1 MMTTRSERVYQR
13 LLCVLPQ
20 EFRHEA
26 EPELLETFRAWHAR
40 VPSRSPGARLAFW
53 WRVAADLVVTSTAER
68 RATRQLRHEPRPPF
82 FSQRNLMN
90 TMHDVRLAFRSLV
103 KNRGFAA
110 TAVLTL
116 ALGIGATVAIFSV
129 VNSVL
134 IEPLPYRD
142 PGRLVLVWQ
151 ELRARGV
158 TEFPFPPGDIPDL
171 REKGT
176 LLEDVAVV
184 QTGRQSLSTEAGRP
198 EQVRV
203 AFVTPNFFKLLGLQI
218 VRGRDFEPADGT
230 PLPPPP
236 AAPTAP
242 AGNAA
247 PAGANAAPASPTPA
261 PPPPPFAAILSH
273 EFWLRQFGGDG
284 SIVGRSLQFGG
295 ATAFVA
301 GIAEP
306 GAELLFPPRTNVER
320 VPDLWIAGR
329 TNFATGT
336 RTAGVVRVIGRM
348 KPGVTVP
355 QLQAQMDGLATE
367 LRAAHPVKRNAG
379 VHITAV
385 SMHDTLVSD
394 VRVSILALMGAVTF
408 VLLIACANLANLTM
422 TQSARRERD
431 LAVRAAL
438 GAGRGTLVR
447 QMLVESAVL
456 ALAGAAAGLALAR
469 IGIVVLQEIGPANLP
484 RLQDVA
490 IDWRVLAFTAGAS
503 VTSAILFGLMPAFRA
518 SRLDV
523 TSVLRR
529 SGRVAG
535 LGHGRARSGLVIV
548 EVALTFVLLIG
559 SGLMVR
565 SMFALQHVDPGYDP
579 NGLLTFLVPNFNGPT
594 PRRGPSSCGGCG
606 RSSARFPAC
615 RRSRARTRCRS
626 TAARRTCR
634 TAPKPPLPTRRS
646 SRRRR
651 FTTCSRAISRRC
663 APACSKGRTF
673 TEQENNLDARTVV
686 VDRLL
691 AARTFPG
698 QSAIG
703 KRLLMRIA
711 GQNPVPF
718 EIVGVVA
725 HQRHAS
731 LAQDGREAVFFLDG
745 QRGFG
750 VSNRWVVRTDQDPVQ
765 LMDTVKAAVARV
777 DPAVAL
783 ADVQP
788 MSALVDRAQAPTW
801 FALVLTT
808 SSRDR
813 GDSRRRRP
821 LRGAFDSRQP
831 AHCRDRRASGVRR
844 RAACDLQARSSVAG

>member
-1 MMTTRSERVYQR
+1 
-13 LLCVLPQ
+13 
-20 EFRHEA
+20 
-26 EPELLETFRAWHAR
+26 
-40 VPSRSPGARLAFW
+40 
-53 WRVAADLVVTSTAER
+53 
-68 RATRQLRHEPRPPF
+68 
-82 FSQRNLMN
+82 
-90 TMHDVRLAFRSLV
+90 
-103 KNRGFAA
+103 
-110 TAVLTL
+110 
-116 ALGIGATVAIFSV
+116 
-129 VNSVL
+129 
-134 IEPLPYRD
+134 
-142 PGRLVLVWQ
+142 
-151 ELRARGV
+151 
-158 TEFPFPPGDIPDL
+158 
-171 REKGT
+171 
-176 LLEDVAVV
+176 
-184 QTGRQSLSTEAGRP
+184 
-198 EQVRV
+198 
-203 AFVTPNFFKLLGLQI
+203 
-218 VRGRDFEPADGT
+218 
-230 PLPPPP
+230 
-236 AAPTAP
+236 
-242 AGNAA
+242 
-247 PAGANAAPASPTPA
+247 
-261 PPPPPFAAILSH
+261 
-273 EFWLRQFGGDG
+273 
-284 SIVGRSLQFGG
+284 
-295 ATAFVA
+295 
-301 GIAEP
+301 
-306 GAELLFPPRTNVER
+306 
-320 VPDLWIAGR
+320 
-329 TNFATGT
+329 
-336 RTAGVVRVIGRM
+336 
-348 KPGVTVP
+348 
-355 QLQAQMDGLATE
+355 
-367 LRAAHPVKRNAG
+367 
-379 VHITAV
+379 
-385 SMHDTLVSD
+385 
-394 VRVSILALMGAVTF
+394 
-408 VLLIACANLANLTM
+408 M

-490 IDWRVLAFTAGAS
+490 IDWRVLAFAAAAS
-503 VTSAILFGLMPAFRA
+503 VTSAILFGLLPAFRA

-529 SGRVAG
+529 SGRVGG

-594 PRRGPSSCGGCG
+594 PMARAEFMRRMRTELGAIPGVQAVSGANPLPLDGGTANMPYG
-606 RSSARFPAC
+606 TEAAAADPTLFAQATVHNVQPGYFEAM
-615 RRSRARTRCRS
+615 RTRV
-626 TAARRTCR
+626 
-634 TAPKPPLPTRRS
+634 LE
-646 SRRRR
+646 
-651 FTTCSRAISRRC
+651 
-663 APACSKGRTF
+663 GRTF
-673 TEQENNLDARTVV
+673 TEQENNPDARTVV

-718 EIVGVVA
+718 EIIGVVA

-750 VSNRWVVRTDQDPVQ
+750 GANRWVVRTDQDPVQ

-808 SSRDR
+808 VFAAIAAILAAVGLYGVLSTAVSQRTAEIGVR
-813 GDSRRRRP
+813 
-821 LRGAFDSRQP
+821 LAFGAE
-831 AHCRDRRASGVRR
+831 RRAIFRLIVGRGLMLAAIGIVLGAVAAIGVTRTIQTLLVGVRATDPATFVAIAVLFIVVAT
-844 RAACDLQARSSVAG
+844 AACGIPAYRASRLDPTAALRRD